1 MKRVVCLG
9 IFTLVG
15 VFAIVAANEAR
26 QDRANL
32 TLHRIADNLYM
43 LANDPAV
50 QGMGGGGNTGVFV
63 TGSGVVLVDTKI
75 SGYGADILT
84 HVREVTDLPVST
96 IINTHTHWDHSGSN
110 IEFSDTVNF
119 VAHENTLAHM
129 SQPTCDDGAGYQG
142 GSITNCE
149 AFRGE
154 NAKYL
159 PETTFSNRTSL
170 FSGSDQI
177 DLYYFGRG
185 HTDGDIFVVFK
196 EARTM
201 QTGDM
206 FARRGLPYLDVENT
220 NGSAVEFG
228 ATLRKAV
235 EDVDGVDTI
244 IRMAVYYG
252 KTLERHR
259 PSHLG
264 RFCQLQWLL
273 QRHLRQGES
282 GAGGRSVSRPGGQF
296 VLGAWTIQRFRSGPR
311 QVTGDRAV
319 HLRWEIVTGDRGWIT
334 FG

>member
-15 VFAIVAANEAR
+15 VFAIVVANEAR

-63 TGSGVVLVDTKI
+63 TDSGVVLVDTKI

-84 HVREVTDLPVST
+84 HVREVTDLPIST
-96 IINTHTHWDHSGSN
+96 IVNTHTHWDHSGSN

-170 FSGSDQI
+170 FSGADQI

-220 NGSAVEFG
+220 NGSAIEFG

-235 EDVDGVDTI
+235 EGVDGVDTI
-244 IRMAVYYG
+244 IPGHDTVPRTWDDFANY
-252 KTLERHR
+252 
-259 PSHLG
+259 
-264 RFCQLQWLL
+264 
-273 QRHLRQGES
+273 S
-282 GAGGRSVSRPGGQF
+282 GFYNDIFDKAKAAQAAGRSVDQLVSSYSVPGQYSDF
-296 VLGAWTIQRFRSGPR
+296 VAAPGRLQATVQYIFDGK
-311 QVTGDRAV
+311 
-319 HLRWEIVTGDRGWIT
+319 
-334 FG
+334 

>member
-63 TGSGVVLVDTKI
+63 TDSGVVLVDTKI

-154 NAKYL
+154 NAKYQ
-159 PETTFSNRTSL
+159 PATTFSNRTSL

-206 FARRGLPYLDVENT
+206 FARRGLPYIDVENT

-244 IRMAVYYG
+244 IPGHDTVPRTWDDFANY
-252 KTLERHR
+252 
-259 PSHLG
+259 
-264 RFCQLQWLL
+264 
-273 QRHLRQGES
+273 S
-282 GAGGRSVSRPGGQF
+282 GFYNAIFDTAIAAQAAGRSVDQVVSSYSVPGQYSDF
-296 VLGAWTIQRFRSGPR
+296 VAAPGRLQATVQYIFDGK
-311 QVTGDRAV
+311 
-319 HLRWEIVTGDRGWIT
+319 
-334 FG
+334 